1 MSPCENLTNDVKDAS
16 DSKKKRKTDED
27 FLNEPKAP
35 LEESWEPIEPHEVVT
50 ISKPI
55 RKGRRKKP
63 PVTKATAPDVSKV
76 TKSFTKSRRGPV
88 KTSSIYEN
96 LTNNSENNVRVMVP
110 IEEFLIQV
118 NGILHFVNT

>member
-1 MSPCENLTNDVKDAS
+1 MFFNNFQDDIDQNDVKDTS

-63 PVTKATAPDVSKV
+63 PVTKAAPDVSKV

-88 KTSSIYEN
+88 KTSSIYVH
-96 LTNNSENNVRVMVP
+96 NSV
-110 IEEFLIQV
+110 
-118 NGILHFVNT
+118 TSK